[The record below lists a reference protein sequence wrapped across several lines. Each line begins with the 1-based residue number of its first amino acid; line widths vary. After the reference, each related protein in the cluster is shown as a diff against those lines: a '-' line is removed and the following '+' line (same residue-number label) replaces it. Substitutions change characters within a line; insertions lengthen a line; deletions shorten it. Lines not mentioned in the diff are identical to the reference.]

1 LGKGP
6 SEGCTGL
13 TSIAIP
19 EAFHSQREANRL
31 SVGHL
36 WLNGFFFPSSVSRT
50 PELSIRLPLQ
60 LILTGDQNFEAVIE
74 TANEVSGP
82 WTEFKSVV
90 IEPDWTAEIDWSN
103 E

>member
-1 LGKGP
+1 M
-6 SEGCTGL
+6 
-13 TSIAIP
+13 
-19 EAFHSQREANRL
+19 
-31 SVGHL
+31 
-36 WLNGFFFPSSVSRT
+36 SRT

-90 IEPDWTAEIDWSN
+90 IEPDGTAEIDLSN
-103 E
+103 QSQKRFFRISQ